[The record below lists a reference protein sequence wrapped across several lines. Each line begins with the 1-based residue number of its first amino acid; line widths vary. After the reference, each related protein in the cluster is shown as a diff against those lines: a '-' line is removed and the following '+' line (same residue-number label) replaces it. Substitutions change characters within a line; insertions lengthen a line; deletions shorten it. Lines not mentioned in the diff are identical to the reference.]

1 MFRQLSVRHQ
11 LCLTLLLALFSHST
25 WASWTHPTTGVIYN
39 LSTTSYAGVNG
50 YNNLVADVAAG
61 KHPWWGDASAA
72 ESCARAANPTSVNNG
87 PGCAYSANAITGG
100 VQNAGGQ
107 FYGYNFMAGW
117 YSGGFNMGSS
127 YSPSFIT
134 ATPAAPPVPVISQLT
149 DATNTGST
157 SDSIT
162 ANGQPVITG
171 SAQAGAT
178 VTLYLS
184 GSELAAVVADGSGNW
199 SYTFASQSDGSLSV
213 TATATDSN
221 GTSAQSSP
229 FIMTIDSV
237 NPTVGTIALAAG
249 SNSASTAD
257 LVTNDN
263 TPQITGTAE
272 PFATITVLAGSAVVA
287 TTSADASGNWAV
299 STNLLSDGDATLTAV
314 AQDAAGNSSAPS
326 SALAL
331 TIDTLIAVPSAS
343 LSGGSQTNNTTPT
356 LSGSDAEPGAIIEI
370 RLDGTLQTTVTA
382 DNSGA
387 WSYTSSSPLSDGDYS
402 YTLKQTDI
410 AGNASGEPGDAGTVL
425 FTVDTVPPALGPV
438 LLDSGSN
445 SASSADLVTNDNS
458 PTFIGTAE
466 PNAQITVFA
475 GSTALG
481 TTSADG
487 SGNWAFTSTT
497 ITDATYNISAIAN
510 DAAGNSSAPSAAIA
524 VTIDTQ
530 VAVPLASLDEESP
543 TNNPTPQLTGSLAE
557 PQATIAISV
566 DGSEVGT
573 TVADANGDWSYTFN
587 PALVEGSRAIT
598 LKQTDIA
605 GNISTD
611 SPTTTLLVDTT
622 PPAKPVVDGLDS
634 GSATGLVS
642 SNITALSSPT
652 ITGTA
657 EANATVTLFLDDVE
671 IAEVVADSS
680 GNWQYA
686 FSDELSDGDYLITV
700 VATDAAG
707 NPSANSEQFSLVVDT
722 TQPGVSVVGPQEVQ
736 VGPFNV
742 AINFTETV
750 YGFELADIAITNGTV
765 TELTGGPGE
774 YTALI
779 TPVMGQVVAIT
790 IPSAV
795 ASDDA
800 SNSNLASNQ
809 FSVLAGSPQ
818 YEFEQRKSEVRRI
831 IRDQAGARL
840 VGRLNRSQQMM
851 TESRQAGITAIAN
864 GSNSCQPRT
873 VAERITPQGHAS
885 KGSRGTQ
892 INANIDS
899 VSDFCN
905 GINWRISG
913 NLSVIDGPNQN
924 DSKEYDLRLSREQL
938 LGEDHLLGFFLAVD
952 SASATIT
959 DSFTGEQDGKGVTLG
974 GYWLS
979 RVAEQLY
986 LDGFVAATRERNKLS
1001 LRTALQNDHQLQL
1014 GSQYYA
1020 DSWQSG
1026 LGITGVVEY
1035 PALELRPNLSLAYG
1049 ATRLGEIDF
1058 TADAYGLRDLV
1069 SLDGGVVEAA
1079 IAKLTPELL
1088 FTLPA
1093 TNLKQSTTLSLA
1105 PSAICQHR
1113 SSQADSSQC
1122 GFGLGFGLSRSGRD
1136 GHLALKIDYEKVD
1149 DIQRVSSQISYTL
1162 NF

>member
-11 LCLTLLLALFSHST
+11 LFLTLLLALFSHST
-25 WASWTHPTTGVIYN
+25 LASWTHPTTGVIYN

-50 YNNLVADVAAG
+50 YNNLIADVAAG
-61 KHPWWGDASAA
+61 KHPWWSDASAA

-87 PGCAYSANAITGG
+87 TGCAYSANAISGG
-100 VQNAGGQ
+100 VQNGGGQ
-107 FYGYNFMAGW
+107 FYSYNFMVGW
-117 YSGGFNMGSS
+117 YSGGFNLGTS
-127 YSPSFIT
+127 YSQTFIT

-178 VTLYLS
+178 VTLYLG
-184 GSELAAVVADGSGNW
+184 GSELATVVADSSGNW
-199 SYTFASQSDGSLSV
+199 SYTFASQSDGNLSV

-229 FIMTIDSV
+229 FIITIDSLD
-237 NPTVGTIALAAG
+237 PSIGTIALADG

-263 TPQITGTAE
+263 TPQITGSAE
-272 PFATITVLAGSAVVA
+272 SLATVTVYAGSTVVA
-287 TTSADASGNWAV
+287 TTSADAGGNWAV
-299 STNLLSDGDATLTAV
+299 SSNLLSDGDVTLTAV

-326 SALAL
+326 NALAL
-331 TIDTLIAVPSAS
+331 TIDTQIAIPSAS
-343 LSGGSQTNNTTPT
+343 LMGGLQTNDTTPM
-356 LSGSDAEPGAIIEI
+356 LSGSDAEPGATVEI

-382 DNSGA
+382 DSSGA
-387 WSYTSSSPLSDGDYS
+387 WSYTPSSPLSDGDYS

-410 AGNASGEPGDAGTVL
+410 AGNASGEPGDAGTVS

-445 SASSADLVTNDNS
+445 SASSADLVTNDNT

-475 GSTALG
+475 GTTTLG

-487 SGNWAFTSTT
+487 SGNWLFTSST
-497 ITDATYNISAIAN
+497 ITDAAYSITAIAN
-510 DAAGNSSAPSAAIA
+510 DAAGNSSAPSSAIA

-543 TNNPTPQLTGSLAE
+543 TNNPTPQLTGSSAE

-573 TVADANGDWSYTFN
+573 TLADANGDWSYTFN

-642 SNITALSSPT
+642 SNITALSAPT
-652 ITGTA
+652 VTGTA
-657 EANATVTLFLDDVE
+657 EANATVTLSLDGVE
-671 IAEVVADSS
+671 IAEVIADSS
-680 GNWQYA
+680 GNWHYA
-686 FSDELSDGDYLITV
+686 FSEELSDGDYLITV

-707 NPSANSEQFSLVVDT
+707 NPSANSEQFTLIVDT
-722 TQPGVSVVGPQEVQ
+722 TQPGVTIVGPQEVQ

-779 TPVMGQVVAIT
+779 TPEMGQVVAIS
-790 IPSAV
+790 IPAAV

-800 SNSNLASNQ
+800 SNVNLASNQ

-831 IRDQAGARL
+831 IRDQIGARL
-840 VGRLNRSQQMM
+840 VGRLNRNQQMM
-851 TESRQAGITAIAN
+851 TESRHAGITAIAN
-864 GSNSCQPRT
+864 GSNSCQPRSLT
-873 VAERITPQGHAS
+873 ERITPQGYAS

-899 VSDFCN
+899 TSDFCN
-905 GINWRISG
+905 GVNWRISG

-938 LGEDHLLGFFLAVD
+938 LAENHLLGFFLAVD
-952 SASATIT
+952 SASATLT
-959 DSFTGEQDGKGVTLG
+959 DTFTGEQDGKGVTLG

-979 RVAEQLY
+979 RVAEQIY

-1014 GSQYYA
+1014 GSQFYA

-1035 PALELRPNLSLAYG
+1035 QALQLRPNLSLAYG

-1069 SLDGGVVEAA
+1069 SLDAGVVEAA

-1093 TNLKQSTTLSLA
+1093 TDLKQSTTLSLA
-1105 PSAICQHR
+1105 PSALCQHR